1 LIDIHP
7 VVNRHGSPTMKA
19 MLVPSIVNFMPLG
32 AAKAILFFMNY
43 VGMRTS
49 DRLRILRNLKLAFGS
64 EADDRFLFET
74 MLGNIR
80 HRINVNVD
88 SVFLL
93 NAEERRLIRFLNN
106 GITVNGLAKLE
117 SFRDGNKGTILLSLH
132 FGSFYL
138 IPAALA
144 MRGLRITAL
153 SGLRPECN
161 RLFKE
166 RIKKVD
172 EETGNFKLRLIP
184 IGNMTIKSL
193 TKALN
198 DKQMVFLLG
207 DFNMGTHHGTVKV
220 HFMNRRIYAGYSA
233 VWLHHKTGA
242 PVVPLHVTDIEGHHL
257 ISIGDPL
264 DLSGEPSYRDMTQRV
279 FETFERQIVAEPE
292 KWDRWKRFDEML
304 CDTHP

>member
-117 SFRDGNKGTILLSLH
+117 SFRDGNKGTILL
-132 FGSFYL
+132 
-138 IPAALA
+138 
-144 MRGLRITAL
+144 
-153 SGLRPECN
+153 
-161 RLFKE
+161 
-166 RIKKVD
+166 
-172 EETGNFKLRLIP
+172 
-184 IGNMTIKSL
+184 
-193 TKALN
+193 
-198 DKQMVFLLG
+198 
-207 DFNMGTHHGTVKV
+207 
-220 HFMNRRIYAGYSA
+220 
-233 VWLHHKTGA
+233 
-242 PVVPLHVTDIEGHHL
+242 
-257 ISIGDPL
+257 
-264 DLSGEPSYRDMTQRV
+264 
-279 FETFERQIVAEPE
+279 
-292 KWDRWKRFDEML
+292 
-304 CDTHP
+304 